1 MLTLLSAL
9 SRHSCRL
16 GRGPCPS
23 THTSATPTR
32 GEGTRSGSG
41 GGGAVAGLAARG
53 KWQAPP
59 LPSPRRGAS
68 PRAARLLTG
77 EAEGTRSPRPSPPA
91 ARRRQPRQ
99 AARSPLGQH
108 KRGRGCRAHSR
119 CPRARRVKRPRF
131 SGPAIWRGPAQ
142 PSQQGSRGR
151 RDGAAVAV
159 PVRRPLELQHASHAI
174 LRDEE
179 LAYCSQLWLRRS
191 SRPRSNRDTNL
202 HLGRPRRI
210 SVDLARDALCAA
222 SGAPRGPKAR
232 QVGQLPGRGFEVGSM
247 GSG

>member
-77 EAEGTRSPRPSPPA
+77 EAERTRSPRPSPPA

-142 PSQQGSRGR
+142 PSVTTG
-151 RDGAAVAV
+151 
-159 PVRRPLELQHASHAI
+159 E
-174 LRDEE
+174 
-179 LAYCSQLWLRRS
+179 
-191 SRPRSNRDTNL
+191 SRPTRRCGGSSTREATARTAARLSRDTE
-202 HLGRPRRI
+202 RRR
-210 SVDLARDALCAA
+210 ARLLLTAVVEALLTA
-222 SGAPRGPKAR
+222 S
-232 QVGQLPGRGFEVGSM
+232 Q
-247 GSG
+247 